1 MYLPKTGTLP
11 TKATKG
17 AMESMTTTLAVM
29 NQKGGT
35 GKTTT
40 AVNLAAALA
49 EKRKRVLLID
59 FDPQASATNW
69 FSIKS
74 EDRGLLSVLTE
85 NGNVLENVRKTPV
98 ANLEL
103 VASSTWL
110 VAAERALAGE
120 VGADLV
126 FRRAIQKLPD
136 DRWDFIIIDCP
147 PSLGLLSVSALAA
160 CRYVL
165 VPVESNVMALAGL
178 AALLHTVERV
188 TDRLNPELEILAIV
202 ACRVDFRKN
211 LSREVVESL
220 RTRFNDLVMKTIIR
234 ENVRLAEAPSFGQ
247 PITTYDTRS
256 AGAEDY
262 RNLATEFL
270 KRLKTA
276 SKKLATV

>member
-1 MYLPKTGTLP
+1 
-11 TKATKG
+11 
-17 AMESMTTTLAVM
+17 MTTTLAIM

-49 EKRKRVLLID
+49 EKRKRVLLVD
-59 FDPQASATNW
+59 FDPQASATSW
-69 FSIKS
+69 FGVKS

-85 NGNVLENVRKTPV
+85 NGDVMENVRKTSD

-110 VAAERALAGE
+110 VAAERVLAGE

-126 FRRAIQKLPD
+126 FRRALQKLPT

-160 CRYVL
+160 CKYVL
-165 VPVESNVMALAGL
+165 VPVESQVMALAGL
-178 AALLHTVERV
+178 AALLQTVERV
-188 TDRLNPELEILAIV
+188 TDRLNPELEIFAIL

-211 LSREVVESL
+211 LSRDVVERL
-220 RTRFNDLVMKTIIR
+220 RTRFQDLVLKTIIR
-234 ENVRLAEAPSFGQ
+234 ENVRVAEAPSFGQ
-247 PITTYDTRS
+247 PITVYDTRCT
-256 AGAEDY
+256 GAEDY
-262 RNLATEFL
+262 RNLAVEVL
-270 KRLKTA
+270 KRLKVA